1 MKSSLSLLII
11 AGLAFAMFATA
22 QTSVLYNAD
31 LYAVGTV
38 FTNRVVKDA
47 LFDPGPAG
55 SGSWDFTSYIDGD
68 TSSFTSLAYDAGIP
82 HIGECAVPPN
92 YTLYY
97 SGTTDTSE
105 VEGWGFSYVDPGY
118 IDGLGLFGTM
128 DIDGGSDYELLTI
141 NDTYT
146 HANEFPI
153 DYLDSWTETIEGGG
167 SVKVDLLTINYNF
180 EDTNWY
186 NADGYGTIILPT
198 GTYDALRVKKRH
210 WRHSWSTHWLFGF
223 DKVERR
229 VSYLWFCT
237 DLGTAV
243 TFAGPIDST
252 GGQPDST
259 FSTGDLTLQVF
270 NNSLGLA
277 EHFARPELFAL
288 SAYPNPFNS
297 AVTIAFNCHS
307 RENGNPD
314 NVTIEIY
321 DVAGRKIE
329 TDTEPVE
336 LPVGEALVASRHVG
350 SGASKLEGT
359 SPSPTHKIVVW
370 RPAPS
375 LASGVYLVRAT
386 IGGETTSRR
395 VVYLK

>member
-1 MKSSLSLLII
+1 MKSSLTLLII

-82 HIGECAVPPN
+82 HIGECAVTPN
-92 YTLYY
+92 YILYY

-259 FSTGDLTLQVF
+259 FTTGDLTLQVF
-270 NNSLGLA
+270 NHSLQIT
-277 EHFARPELFAL
+277 EHVARPELFAL

-297 AVTIAFNCHS
+297 AVNIAIDGVGDGS
-307 RENGNPD
+307 P
-314 NVTIEIY
+314 VPISVEIY
-321 DVAGRKIE
+321 DVNGREIAQ
-329 TDTEPVE
+329 
-336 LPVGEALVASRHVG
+336 LSVGEGLRPSRSSQTTKTGG
-350 SGASKLEGT
+350 SETAPLRNGEVIWT
-359 SPSPTHKIVVW
+359 
-370 RPAPS
+370 PAPS

-386 IGGETTSRR
+386 VGGETSSRR